1 MEIGKRFKIIR
12 KSMGLNQTD
21 FGKIFGLKY
30 QTISDIERGI
40 KEPSKTSVEYA
51 KFRFGENFGLHQS
64 GIPPGSSSAPPGS
77 TFGDKG
83 IVICGHEFR
92 NKKIVLECVYL
103 LWNLEQLSNEL
114 FNHGQM
120 CLQMLLDGANIM
132 VKKIKN
138 QS

>member
-51 KFRFGENFGLHQS
+51 KFRFGENFGLDQS
-64 GIPPGSSSAPPGS
+64 GTLQEDSKSRPGS
-77 TFGDKG
+77 TISAEG
-83 IVICGHEFR
+83 IVLQGYEFQ
-92 NKKIVLECVYL
+92 NK
-103 LWNLEQLSNEL
+103 
-114 FNHGQM
+114 
-120 CLQMLLDGANIM
+120 
-132 VKKIKN
+132 
-138 QS
+138 